1 MDDFRDGLKE
11 SVLFSIYF
19 QFYLS
24 KWPAVLSNKCKSKN
38 EKSGLTWKGRNMDV
52 LVRKARR
59 HDKEAFALLMEAN
72 IKSMYKVAK
81 AILKNDEDAADAMQ
95 ETVLACWE
103 KIDSLKKNDYFKT
116 WLIRILIN
124 KCTAIYRQ
132 RQRFVSDE
140 QALENT
146 VWEEEYANVE
156 WREFL
161 NSLDEKYRTVIIL
174 YYAEGFRVKEIAEML
189 QISESAVKGRL
200 ATAREKVEH
209 LYEMERSREII

>member
-1 MDDFRDGLKE
+1 M
-11 SVLFSIYF
+11 
-19 QFYLS
+19 
-24 KWPAVLSNKCKSKN
+24 N
-38 EKSGLTWKGRNMDV
+38 V
-52 LVRKARR
+52 LVRKAKR
-59 HDKEAFALLMEAN
+59 HDKEAFTVLMEEN

-103 KIDSLKKNDYFKT
+103 SIDSLKRDDYFRT

-132 RQRFVSDE
+132 RQRFVSE
-140 QALENT
+140 GQVLET
-146 VWEEEYANVE
+146 AIWEEEYANVE

-161 NSLDEKYRTVIIL
+161 KNLDEKYRTVIIL
-174 YYAEGFRVKEIAEML
+174 YYAEGFRVKEIADML

-209 LYEMERSREII
+209 LYEIERSRGIV